1 MEEAWLRRS
10 DPNVNLMTGATCT
23 LAETLLATCG
33 NGHFWAIPAIEAW
46 YWLLGVPTLG
56 VLAYYPIRSSYY
68 QVHDTH
74 VMALLTHCTDSFP
87 EVCGLTAVPVLGRVV
102 LWQAFYYGHHQFV
115 LFLPIAY
122 YHSWGLWKYATVGL
136 VLWALS
142 RCESA
147 GETSPQ
153 KQRSE

>member
-10 DPNVNLMTGATCT
+10 DPNVNLMTGAACT

-68 QVHDTH
+68 QVHTTH
-74 VMALLTHCTDSFP
+74 RTWPA
-87 EVCGLTAVPVLGRVV
+87 
-102 LWQAFYYGHHQFV
+102 
-115 LFLPIAY
+115 
-122 YHSWGLWKYATVGL
+122 
-136 VLWALS
+136 S
-142 RCESA
+142 RCLTDLCDRLRQTHFPR
-147 GETSPQ
+147 GVG
-153 KQRSE
+153 